1 MNAQRRKDLD
11 NVHTKLMEALGKL
24 EEAKGELEWV
34 HEQEEEA
41 RDNMPESLQESERYQ
56 RMDEIVGI
64 FEDSEWSI
72 DDATNTLEE
81 VLGNLWDIIHENE

>member
-11 NVHTKLMEALGKL
+11 NVHTKLMEALMKL
-24 EEAKGELEWV
+24 EEVKNELEYV
-34 HEQEEEA
+34 HEEEEEA

-72 DDATNTLEE
+72 DDAVDTLEE
-81 VLGNLWDIIHENE
+81 VLGNLWDIIHEND